1 MSVTTWAP
9 ASVADLN
16 VALAGNPNAGKSTL
30 FNALTGSQQ
39 HVGNWPGKTVEKK
52 DGVHVANG
60 TRLLITDLPGAYSL
74 SSYSQEE
81 IVTRDFILDAP
92 PDVLVAVA
100 DVTNLERNLYFIV
113 QLLELGR
120 PIVIVL
126 NMMDVADRK
135 GMRIDTVTL
144 GQALGAPIVA
154 AVARRRSGLDE
165 LVQAIKAT
173 ALDPGDGFV
182 LDYGPAIEAEI
193 GRLLPTLAS
202 YPELGEHFPPRWLAT
217 KLLEDDAD
225 VAERLSDLCGGPVT
239 LEAAAEARA
248 RLSLVLP
255 DDVDAMTADR
265 RYTVIHQLFREVVVQ
280 TGPEGTSLSDRVDQ
294 VVMHRRLG
302 IPIFLAIM
310 WLTFRLTAD
319 VSAPLVDWLNGVI
332 TGPVT
337 GWVLGILSVLGLA
350 DTWLAS
356 LLVDGV
362 LAGVGG
368 VLVFLPV
375 LLVLYFALAV
385 LEDSGYMAR
394 AAFVMDRQMNRIG
407 LHGRS
412 FLPLMVGF
420 GCSVPA
426 IYATRTLDNQRDRIL
441 TGLLV
446 PFMSCGARLPVYV
459 LFAAIFFPQR
469 AGAVIFGLYLL
480 GIVMALIVGFLLR
493 RSVLPETRSHGL
505 VMELPPYRLPH
516 PQSIWH
522 QMWQRTRSFLAH
534 AWSIILAMS
543 LVIWF
548 LMAVPLGGSGTF
560 ADTPLPESAFGRLSS
575 AISPAL
581 APLGFGNWQTTG
593 ALVSG
598 LVAKEVIISTLAQ
611 TYDAAG
617 GALPAAS
624 EPPSSVQ
631 GRVTSVATD
640 MVAIVTSLG
649 AAIGDTLRAIPAVI
663 GLDLQRDEPVAV
675 DSRLSTEIHLSFE
688 ASSGGHGAL
697 AALSFL
703 VFVLL
708 YTPCVATAA
717 AERHELGTRWM
728 WTSLLGQLALAWVM
742 AFMVFQGGLRLT
754 GVW

>member
-1 MSVTTWAP
+1 MSTAPVLTPAPTTEIR
-9 ASVADLN
+9 

-52 DGVHVANG
+52 TGVHQAGG
-60 TRLLITDLPGAYSL
+60 TQLLITDLPGAYSL
-74 SSYSQEE
+74 STYSQEE
-81 IVTRDFILDAP
+81 VVTRDFILDAQ

-100 DVTNLERNLYFIV
+100 DATNLERNLYFIV

-120 PIVIVL
+120 PMVVVL
-126 NMMDVADRK
+126 NMMDMAERK
-135 GMRIDTVTL
+135 GLTIDLAVL
-144 GQALGAPIVA
+144 SDALGVPVLT
-154 AVARRRSGLDE
+154 AVARKGIGLDE
-165 LVQAIKAT
+165 LVAVVRQT
-173 ALDPGDGFV
+173 ADAEANDFA
-182 LDYGPAIEAEI
+182 LDYGPAIEGELAALGAELAAHPDVTARFP
-193 GRLLPTLAS
+193 GRWPAL
-202 YPELGEHFPPRWLAT
+202 

-225 VAERLSDLCGGPVT
+225 VAERLAAIPDGDAC
-239 LEAAAEARA
+239 LEAADAARE
-248 RLSLVLP
+248 RLRLTLP

-265 RYTVIHQLFREVVVQ
+265 RYTVIHQLVGSVVTQ
-280 TGPEGTSLSDRVDQ
+280 PGAEQPSLSDRVDR
-294 VVMHRRLG
+294 VVMHRWLG
-302 IPIFLAIM
+302 IPIFLAVM

-319 VSAPLVDWLNGVI
+319 VSAPLVDWLNYVI
-332 TGPVT
+332 NGPVANWT
-337 GWVLGILSVLGLA
+337 VAILGTVGLA

-368 VLVFLPV
+368 VLVFMPV
-375 LLVLYFALAV
+375 LLVLYLALAV

-394 AAFVMDRQMNRIG
+394 AAFVMDRLMNRIG

-469 AGAVIFGLYLL
+469 GGAVIFGLYLL
-480 GIVMALIVGFLLR
+480 GIVVALGVGLLLWR
-493 RSVLPETRSHGL
+493 TVLPATRSHGL

-516 PQSIWH
+516 WQSIWY

-534 AWSIILAMS
+534 AWSIILIMS

-560 ADTPLPESAFGRLSS
+560 AAAPLPESAFGRLSN
-575 AISPAL
+575 ALSPVFQ
-581 APLGFGNWQTTG
+581 PLGFGSWETTG

-598 LVAKEVIISTLAQ
+598 LVAKEVVVSTLAQ
-611 TYDAAG
+611 TYDTAPSRDGDAPTTLG
-617 GALPAAS
+617 QDAL
-624 EPPSSVQ
+624 
-631 GRVTSVATD
+631 D
-640 MVAIVTSLG
+640 IVTSF
-649 AAIGDTLRAIPAVI
+649 ATAVGDTLRAIPSLVGI
-663 GLDLQRDEPVAV
+663 NLQRDTGDEA
-675 DSRLSTEIHLSFE
+675 DSALSAQIQAGFT
-688 ASSGGHGAL
+688 ASSNGHATL
-697 AALSFL
+697 AALAFL

-728 WTSLLGQLALAWVM
+728 WTSLIGQFVLAWV
-742 AFMVFQGGLRLT
+742 AALIVFQGGLLL
-754 GVW
+754 GVG

>member
-1 MSVTTWAP
+1 MTTAVYSPP
-9 ASVADLN
+9 ATAELT
-16 VALAGNPNAGKSTL
+16 VALTGNPNAGKSTL

-52 DGVHVANG
+52 TGVHEQG
-60 TRLLITDLPGAYSL
+60 HTRLTITDLPGAYSL
-74 SSYSQEE
+74 STYTQEE
-81 IVTRDFILDAP
+81 VVTRDYILDSR

-100 DVTNLERNLYFIV
+100 DATNLERNLYFIV

-120 PIVIVL
+120 PLVVVL
-126 NMMDVADRK
+126 NMMDVAERK
-135 GMRIDTVTL
+135 GIAIDVD
-144 GQALGAPIVA
+144 ALSEALCAPVVA
-154 AVARRRSGLDE
+154 AVARKGTGLDD
-165 LVQAIKAT
+165 LVRAVRLSA
-173 ALDPGDGFV
+173 ADPEPGFV
-182 LDYGPAIEAEI
+182 LDYGPEMEAAIA
-193 GRLLPTLAS
+193 GLLPQLAAA
-202 YPELGEHFPPRWLAT
+202 PEISTHFPPRWLAI

-225 VAERLSDLCGGPVT
+225 VAQRLAELPGGADC
-239 LEAAAEARA
+239 LAAAAAAR
-248 RLSLVLP
+248 RQLNPLLP
-255 DDVDAMTADR
+255 DDVDAVTADR
-265 RYTVIHQLFREVVVQ
+265 RYTAIHALVGDVVTQ
-280 TGPEGTSLSDRVDQ
+280 AGAQAASLSDRVDR
-294 VVMHRRLG
+294 VVMHRWLG
-302 IPIFLAIM
+302 IPIFLVVM
-310 WLTFRLTAD
+310 WFLFRLTAD
-319 VSAPLVDWLNGVI
+319 LSAPFVDWLDFVINGPLANWTVGLL
-332 TGPVT
+332 T
-337 GWVLGILSVLGLA
+337 SVGLA
-350 DTWLAS
+350 NTWLSS

-375 LLVLYFALAV
+375 LLVLYLALAV

-469 AGAVIFGLYLL
+469 AGLVVFGLYLL
-480 GIVMALIVGFLLR
+480 GIAVALGVGLLLR
-493 RSVLPETRSHGL
+493 RSVLPATRTHGL

-516 PQSIWH
+516 WQTIWY
-522 QMWQRTRSFLAH
+522 QTWQRTRSFIAH

-548 LMAVPLGGSGTF
+548 LMAIPLGGGGRF
-560 ADTPLPESAFGRLSS
+560 ADTPLPESAFGRLSN
-575 AISPAL
+575 AVSPAL
-581 APLGFGNWQTTG
+581 EPLGFGGWETTG

-611 TYDAAG
+611 TYGTAESPTDA
-617 GALPAAS
+617 
-624 EPPSSVQ
+624 
-631 GRVTSVATD
+631 TSPTSLGQDVI
-640 MVAIVTSLG
+640 AIVTSFA
-649 AAIGDTLRAIPAVI
+649 AAIGDTVRTIPSLI
-663 GLDLQRDEPVAV
+663 GINLQGDDAGGE
-675 DSRLSTEIHLSFE
+675 DSALSAEIQASFAE
-688 ASSGGHGAL
+688 SSRGHGAL

-708 YTPCVATAA
+708 YTPCIATAA

-728 WTSLLGQLALAWVM
+728 WTSLIGQLVLAWLA
-742 AFMVFQGGLRLT
+742 AFMVFQGGLLL
-754 GVW
+754 GVG

>member
-1 MSVTTWAP
+1 MFL
-9 ASVADLN
+9 AD
-16 VALAGNPNAGKSTL
+16 
-30 FNALTGSQQ
+30 
-39 HVGNWPGKTVEKK
+39 
-52 DGVHVANG
+52 
-60 TRLLITDLPGAYSL
+60 
-74 SSYSQEE
+74 
-81 IVTRDFILDAP
+81 
-92 PDVLVAVA
+92 
-100 DVTNLERNLYFIV
+100 
-113 QLLELGR
+113 
-120 PIVIVL
+120 
-126 NMMDVADRK
+126 
-135 GMRIDTVTL
+135 
-144 GQALGAPIVA
+144 
-154 AVARRRSGLDE
+154 
-165 LVQAIKAT
+165 
-173 ALDPGDGFV
+173 
-182 LDYGPAIEAEI
+182 
-193 GRLLPTLAS
+193 
-202 YPELGEHFPPRWLAT
+202 YPEITSDFPARWLT
-217 KLLEDDAD
+217 IKLLEGDDDMAD
-225 VAERLSDLCGGPVT
+225 RVVSLLGSTDVLEATAAAQQRLSQT
-239 LEAAAEARA
+239 
-248 RLSLVLP
+248 LP

-265 RYTVIHQLFREVVVQ
+265 RYTVIHQLVQQVVHQ
-280 TGPEGTSLSDRVDQ
+280 SEADQANWSDRVDRI
-294 VVMHRRLG
+294 VMSRWLG
-302 IPIFLAIM
+302 IPIFLVIM

-319 VSAPLVDWLNGVI
+319 VSAPLVDWLDSVINGPI
-332 TGPVT
+332 AA
-337 GWVLGILSVLGLA
+337 WLLAVLGAVGLA

-394 AAFVMDRQMNRIG
+394 AAFVMDRLMNRIG

-459 LFAAIFFPQR
+459 LFAAIFFPR
-469 AGAVIFGLYLL
+469 YAGGVIFGLYLL
-480 GIVMALIVGFLLR
+480 GILFALTVGYLLR
-493 RSVLPETRSHGL
+493 RSVLPATRSHGL

-516 PQSIWH
+516 LQSIWH

-534 AWSIILAMS
+534 AWSIILGMS

-575 AISPAL
+575 VISPAL
-581 APLGFGNWQTTG
+581 EPLGFGSWQTTG

-611 TYDAAG
+611 TYG
-617 GALPAAS
+617 TTTTS
-624 EPPSSVQ
+624 EVAVDGSLLHD
-631 GRVTSVATD
+631 VTG
-640 MVAIVTSLG
+640 IVTSLG
-649 AAIGDTLRAIPAVI
+649 TAIGDTLRAIPSLI
-663 GLDLQRDEPVAV
+663 GINLQRQTTDETDTV
-675 DSRLSTEIHLSFE
+675 LSAEIRAGFD
-688 ASSGGHGAL
+688 ASSNGHGAL

-728 WTSLLGQLALAWVM
+728 WTSLLGQLALAWV
-742 AFMVFQGGLRLT
+742 AALVVFQGGLLL
-754 GVW
+754 GAG